1 MKGVLLLDTRSN
13 RGTINLVVFLVLLG
27 ILSFLGALYVDWL
40 WFSSVGF
47 SNVFK
52 TLLLNRVGIYLLVF
66 LLTFLLFYVN
76 LRLTRRHLG
85 EYERLDETD
94 EGREIIYLNQ
104 EKSPFK
110 DFLHGKMARWIFF
123 GVSILG
129 ALMISSTAAD
139 NWIVVQQFINRVP
152 MGTVDPIFSK
162 DIGFYFFNLT
172 FYRFVYGTLMAALV
186 LTTVVVGFV
195 YMLNASTELI
205 FGDWRQFTFAK
216 SHVAILLAAIFA
228 LKAFGYKLSAYE
240 ILFSPSGLVYGAT
253 YTDVH
258 AKLLAFKV
266 LLIVSLIVAVVI
278 LANIFIKKLNWILF
292 GIGAWIVV
300 AIVMNGVYPAALQN
314 LVVKPNEF
322 NREKPYIQAAIKYT
336 RQAYGLDKV
345 QNRNFSVDYDLDIQ
359 SPNNQDTI
367 TNIRLWDWQPLTDT
381 YKSLQELRPYYVF
394 NDMDIDRYMID
405 GKYRQVM
412 ISAREL
418 EQNNLDT
425 EAKTWINQKL
435 MYTHGYGTVVSPVNE
450 VAQEGFPNFFIKDIP
465 PRFSTSLK
473 VTRPEIY
480 FGERT
485 DAYVIV
491 NTKQKEFDY
500 PEGVT
505 NVYSTYQG
513 RNGIKINSFGRRLVL
528 SWVLKDYKMIL
539 SSNLDNNSQVLMNRN
554 IIDRTRKI
562 APYLSF
568 DGDPYIVIDD
578 KGKLFW
584 ILDAYTSSNRYP
596 YAQPFDQYG
605 NNYLRNSVK
614 VTCDAYTGELKFYV
628 ADPSDPIIKTYS
640 KIFPGMYHPLA
651 DMPDSLMAHVRYPV
665 DLYSV
670 QAQIFKTY
678 HMTDPYVFYNKE
690 DPWLIPKEIVNNEQ
704 TTMEPYYIIMR
715 LPESE
720 KSEYILMLPF
730 TPKSRPNMT
739 AWMCARMDGDEY
751 GKLLVYNFP
760 KQETIYG
767 PEQLESR
774 INQDTDISQQLSLW
788 NQQGSRVYRGN
799 LLVIPMDD
807 SILYVEPLYLQAE
820 NSRIPELKRVIA
832 GFGDEIVMETSL
844 DKALTKLFNK
854 QPVATLAGEG
864 PKTPEITDSGSDD
877 IAKLAKLARQYYD
890 QANQRLREGDWAGY
904 GDNIDKLNDVIRRLE
919 NSSNQ

>member
-1 MKGVLLLDTRSN
+1 LDTRSN

-27 ILSFLGALYVDWL
+27 ILSFLAALYVDWL

-85 EYERLDETD
+85 EYERPDETD

-104 EKSPFK
+104 EKSPFQ
-110 DFLHGKMARWIFF
+110 DFLHGKMVRWVFLGI
-123 GVSILG
+123 SILG

-172 FYRFVYGTLMAALV
+172 FYRFIYGTLMAALV

-205 FGDWRQFTFAK
+205 FGNWRQFTFAK
-216 SHVAILLAAIFA
+216 SHVAVLLAVIFA
-228 LKAFGYKLSAYE
+228 LKSFGYKLSAYE

-258 AKLLAFKV
+258 AKLLAYKV
-266 LLIVSLIVAVVI
+266 LLIVSLIVAIVI
-278 LANIFIKKLNWILF
+278 LANIFIKKLNWILY
-292 GIGAWIVV
+292 GIGAWIVL
-300 AIVMNGVYPAALQN
+300 AILMNGIYPALLQN

-345 QNRNFSVDYDLDIQ
+345 QNRSFTVDYDLDIK

-394 NDMDIDRYMID
+394 NDMDIDRYMVD

-418 EQNNLDT
+418 DPDSLNP

-485 DAYVIV
+485 DSYVIV

-500 PEGVT
+500 PEGDT
-505 NVYSTYQG
+505 NVYSNYQG
-513 RNGIKINSFGRRLVL
+513 KNGIKINSFGRRLVL

-539 SSNLDNNSQVLMNRN
+539 SSDIDNSSQVLMNRN

-584 ILDAYTSSNRYP
+584 ILDTYTSSNRYP

-614 VTCDAYTGELKFYV
+614 VTCDVYTGELKFYV
-628 ADPSDPIIKTYS
+628 ADPSDPIIKTYG

-651 DMPDSLMAHVRYPV
+651 DMPDSLRAHVRYPV

-670 QAQIFKTY
+670 QAQIYKTY

-715 LPESE
+715 LPESK

-854 QPVATLAGEG
+854 QPVATLSGEG
-864 PKTPEITDSGSDD
+864 TKPPEVADSGTDD

-904 GDNIDKLNDVIRRLE
+904 GDNINKLNDVIRRLE
-919 NSSNQ
+919 KSSNQ

>member
-1 MKGVLLLDTRSN
+1 MLLETRSN
-13 RGTINLVVFLVLLG
+13 RGTINLVIFLVLLG
-27 ILSFLGALYVDWL
+27 ILSFLAGLYGDWL

-52 TLLLNRVGIYLLVF
+52 ILLFNRVGIYLLVF
-66 LLTFLLFYVN
+66 LLTLLLFYFN
-76 LRLTRRHLG
+76 LRLTRRYLR
-85 EYERLDETD
+85 EYERPDETD

-104 EKSPFK
+104 EKSPFQG
-110 DFLHGKMARWIFF
+110 FLQGKMVRWVFLGI
-123 GVSILG
+123 SILA

-162 DIGFYFFNLT
+162 DISFYFFNLT

-186 LTTVVVGFV
+186 LTAVVVGFV
-195 YMLNASTELI
+195 YMLNASTELV

-228 LKAFGYKLSAYE
+228 LKAVGYKLSAYE

-258 AKLLAFKV
+258 AKLLAYKI
-266 LLIVSLIVAVVI
+266 LLIVSIIVAVVI

-300 AIVMNGVYPAALQN
+300 AIVMNGIYPAALQK
-314 LVVKPNEF
+314 LVVQPNEF

-345 QNRNFSVDYDLDIQ
+345 QNRNFTVDYDLDIN

-418 EQNNLDT
+418 DQNNLNA

-435 MYTHGYGTVVSPVNE
+435 MYTHGYGTVVTPVNE

-465 PRFSTSLK
+465 PRFSTSLE

-485 DAYVIV
+485 DSYVIV
-491 NTKQKEFDY
+491 NTKQTEFDY
-500 PEGVT
+500 PAGDT
-505 NVYSTYQG
+505 NVYSNYQG
-513 RNGIKINSFGRRLVL
+513 KDGIKINSFARRLLL
-528 SWVLKDYKMIL
+528 SWVLKDYKIIL
-539 SSNLDNNSQVLMNRN
+539 SSDISNNSQVLMNRN
-554 IIDRTRKI
+554 IIDRTKKI

-584 ILDAYTSSNRYP
+584 ILDTYTSSTRYP

-614 VTCDAYTGELKFYV
+614 ITCDAYTGELKFYV

-640 KIFPGMYHPLA
+640 SIFPGMYQPLA
-651 DMPDSLMAHVRYPV
+651 DMPDSLRAHVRYPV
-665 DLYSV
+665 DLYQV
-670 QAQIFKTY
+670 QAQIFKTF
-678 HMTDPYVFYNKE
+678 HMNDPYVFYNKE

-715 LPESE
+715 LPEAD
-720 KSEYILMLPF
+720 KSEYVLMLPF
-730 TPKSRPNMT
+730 TPKSRPNMI

-844 DKALTKLFNK
+844 DKALTRLFDK
-854 QPVATLAGEG
+854 RPGQTPTAVDT
-864 PKTPEITDSGSDD
+864 KTPEVADTGSDNV
-877 IAKLAKLARQYYD
+877 AKLAKLARQYYD

-919 NSSNQ
+919 KNQ

>member
-1 MKGVLLLDTRSN
+1 MDTRSN

>member
-1 MKGVLLLDTRSN
+1 METRSN
-13 RGTINLVVFLVLLG
+13 RGTINLVIFLVLLG
-27 ILSFLGALYVDWL
+27 ILSFLAGLYGDWL

-52 TLLLNRVGIYLLVF
+52 ILLFNRVGIYLLVF
-66 LLTFLLFYVN
+66 LLTLLLFYFN
-76 LRLTRRHLG
+76 LRLTRRYLR
-85 EYERLDETD
+85 EYERPDETD

-104 EKSPFK
+104 EKSPFQG
-110 DFLHGKMARWIFF
+110 FLQGKMVRWVFLGI
-123 GVSILG
+123 SILA

-162 DIGFYFFNLT
+162 DISFYFFNLT

-186 LTTVVVGFV
+186 LTAVVVGFV

-228 LKAFGYKLSAYE
+228 LKAVGYKLSTYE

-258 AKLLAFKV
+258 AKLLAYKI
-266 LLIVSLIVAVVI
+266 LLIVSIIVAVVI
-278 LANIFIKKLNWILF
+278 LANIFIKKLNWVLF

-300 AIVMNGVYPAALQN
+300 AIVMSGIYPIALQK
-314 LVVKPNEF
+314 LVVQPNEF

-345 QNRNFSVDYDLDIQ
+345 QNRSFTVDYDLDIK

-418 EQNNLDT
+418 DQNNLNA

-435 MYTHGYGTVVSPVNE
+435 MYTHGYGTVVTPVNE

-465 PRFSTSLK
+465 PRFSTSLE

-485 DAYVIV
+485 DSYVIV
-491 NTKQKEFDY
+491 NTKQKEYDY
-500 PEGVT
+500 PAGDT
-505 NVYSTYQG
+505 NVYSNYQG
-513 RNGIKINSFGRRLVL
+513 KDGIKINSFARRLLL
-528 SWVLKDYKMIL
+528 SWVLKDYKIIL
-539 SSNLDNNSQVLMNRN
+539 SSDISNNSQVLMNRN
-554 IIDRTRKI
+554 IIDRTKKI

-584 ILDAYTSSNRYP
+584 ILDTYTSSSRYP

-614 VTCDAYTGELKFYV
+614 ITCDAYTGELKFYV

-640 KIFPGMYHPLA
+640 NIFPGMYQPLA
-651 DMPDSLMAHVRYPV
+651 NMPDSLRAHVRYPV
-665 DLYSV
+665 DLYQV
-670 QAQIFKTY
+670 QAQIFKTF
-678 HMTDPYVFYNKE
+678 HMNDPYVFYNKE
-690 DPWLIPKEIVNNEQ
+690 DPWLIPKEMVNNEQ
-704 TTMEPYYIIMR
+704 TIMEPYYIIMR
-715 LPESE
+715 LPESD

-730 TPKSRPNMT
+730 TPKSRPNMI

-760 KQETIYG
+760 KKETVYG
-767 PEQLESR
+767 PEQVESR
-774 INQDTDISQQLSLW
+774 INQNTDISQQLSLW

-844 DKALTKLFNK
+844 DKALTRLFDK
-854 QPVATLAGEG
+854 RPGQTPTVVDS
-864 PKTPEITDSGSDD
+864 KTSDAADTGSDNT
-877 IAKLAKLARQYYD
+877 AKLAKLAREYYD

-904 GDNIDKLNDVIRRLE
+904 GDNITKLNDIIRRLE
-919 NSSNQ
+919 KSAGQ

>member
-1 MKGVLLLDTRSN
+1 MDTRSN
-13 RGTINLVVFLVLLG
+13 RGTINLVVFLILLG
-27 ILSFLGALYVDWL
+27 ILSFLAALYVDWL

-47 SNVFK
+47 SSVFK
-52 TLLLNRVGIYLLVF
+52 ILLFNRVGIYLLVF
-66 LLTFLLFYVN
+66 LLTLLLFYVN

-85 EYERLDETD
+85 EYERPDETD

-104 EKSPFK
+104 EKSPIK
-110 DFLHGKMARWIFF
+110 EFLHGKMARWVFLGI
-123 GVSILG
+123 SILG

-162 DIGFYFFNLT
+162 DISFYFFNLT

-186 LTTVVVGFV
+186 LITMVIGFV
-195 YMLNASTELI
+195 YLLNASTELI

-228 LKAFGYKLSAYE
+228 LKSIGYKLSAYE

-253 YTDVH
+253 YTDVY
-258 AKLLAFKV
+258 AKLLAYKV
-266 LLIVSLIVAVVI
+266 LLIISIVVAVII
-278 LANIFIKKLNWILF
+278 LANIFIKKLNWILY
-292 GIGAWIVV
+292 GIGAWIVL
-300 AIVMNGVYPAALQN
+300 AIVMNGIYPAVLQN

-345 QNRNFSVDYDLDIQ
+345 QNRNFTVDYDLDIK

-394 NDMDIDRYMID
+394 HDMDIDRYMVD

-418 EQNNLDT
+418 DQDSLNP

-500 PEGVT
+500 PEGDT

-513 RNGIKINSFGRRLVL
+513 KNGIKINSFGRRLVV

-539 SSNLDNNSQVLMNRN
+539 SSDIDNNSQVLMNRN
-554 IIDRTRKI
+554 IVDRTRRI

-584 ILDAYTSSNRYP
+584 ILDTYTSSNRYP

-628 ADPSDPIIKTYS
+628 ADPSDPIIKTYC
-640 KIFPGMYHPLA
+640 KIFPGMYQPLK
-651 DMPDSLMAHVRYPV
+651 DMPDSLRAHVRYPV

-670 QAQIFKTY
+670 QAQIYKTY

-844 DKALTKLFNK
+844 DKALAKLFNK

-864 PKTPEITDSGSDD
+864 TKTPEVVADSGTDD
-877 IAKLAKLARQYYD
+877 ITKLAKLARQYYD
-890 QANQRLREGDWAGY
+890 QANQRLRQGDWAGY
-904 GDNIDKLNDVIRRLE
+904 GDNIDKLNDVILRLE
-919 NSSNQ
+919 KSSNQ

>member
-1 MKGVLLLDTRSN
+1 MLLETRSN
-13 RGTINLVVFLVLLG
+13 RGTINLVIFLVLLG
-27 ILSFLGALYVDWL
+27 ILSFLAGLYGDWL

-52 TLLLNRVGIYLLVF
+52 ILLLNRVGIYLLVF
-66 LLTFLLFYVN
+66 LLTLLLFYFN
-76 LRLTRRHLG
+76 LRLTRRYLR
-85 EYERLDETD
+85 EYERPDETD

-104 EKSPFK
+104 EKSPFQG
-110 DFLHGKMARWIFF
+110 FLQGKMVRWVFLGI
-123 GVSILG
+123 SILA

-162 DIGFYFFNLT
+162 DISFYFFNLT

-186 LTTVVVGFV
+186 LTAVVVGFV

-228 LKAFGYKLSAYE
+228 LKAVGYKLSTYE

-258 AKLLAFKV
+258 AKLLAYKI
-266 LLIVSLIVAVVI
+266 LLIVSIIVAVVI
-278 LANIFIKKLNWILF
+278 LANIFIKKLNWVLF

-300 AIVMNGVYPAALQN
+300 AIVMSGIYPIALQK
-314 LVVKPNEF
+314 LVVQPNEF

-345 QNRNFSVDYDLDIQ
+345 QNRSFTVDYDLDIK

-418 EQNNLDT
+418 DQNNLNA

-435 MYTHGYGTVVSPVNE
+435 MYTHGYGTVVTPVNE

-465 PRFSTSLK
+465 PRFSTSLE

-485 DAYVIV
+485 DSYVIV
-491 NTKQKEFDY
+491 NTKQKEYDY
-500 PEGVT
+500 PAGDT
-505 NVYSTYQG
+505 NVYSNYQG
-513 RNGIKINSFGRRLVL
+513 KDGIKINSFARRLLL
-528 SWVLKDYKMIL
+528 SWVLKDYKIIL
-539 SSNLDNNSQVLMNRN
+539 SSDISNNSQVLMNRN
-554 IIDRTRKI
+554 IIDRTKKI

-584 ILDAYTSSNRYP
+584 ILDTYTSSSRYP

-614 VTCDAYTGELKFYV
+614 ITCDAYTGELKFYV

-640 KIFPGMYHPLA
+640 NIFPGMYQPLA
-651 DMPDSLMAHVRYPV
+651 NMPDSLRAHVRYPV
-665 DLYSV
+665 DLYQV
-670 QAQIFKTY
+670 QAQIFKTF
-678 HMTDPYVFYNKE
+678 HMNDPYVFYNKE
-690 DPWLIPKEIVNNEQ
+690 DPWLIPKEMVNNEQ
-704 TTMEPYYIIMR
+704 TIMEPYYIIMR
-715 LPESE
+715 LPESD

-730 TPKSRPNMT
+730 TPKSRPNMI

-760 KQETIYG
+760 KKETVYG
-767 PEQLESR
+767 PEQVESR
-774 INQDTDISQQLSLW
+774 INQNTDISQQLSLW

-844 DKALTKLFNK
+844 DKALTRLFDK
-854 QPVATLAGEG
+854 SPGQTPTVVDS
-864 PKTPEITDSGSDD
+864 KTSDAADTGSDNT
-877 IAKLAKLARQYYD
+877 AKLAKLAREYYD

-904 GDNIDKLNDVIRRLE
+904 GDNITKLNDIIRRLE
-919 NSSNQ
+919 KSAGQ

>member
-1 MKGVLLLDTRSN
+1 MLLDIRSN
-13 RGTINLVVFLVLLG
+13 RGMVNLVIFLIVLG
-27 ILSFLGALYVDWL
+27 ILSLLTALYVDWL
-40 WFSSVGF
+40 WFNSVGF
-47 SNVFK
+47 SKVFQI
-52 TLLLNRVGIYLLVF
+52 LLFNRVGIYVVVF
-66 LLTFLLFYVN
+66 LLTLLLFYFN

-85 EYERLDETD
+85 EYERPDETD

-104 EKSPFK
+104 ERSPYRE
-110 DFLHGKMARWIFF
+110 FLQGKMARWVFLGI
-123 GVSILG
+123 SILA
-129 ALMISSTAAD
+129 ALLISSTAAD
-139 NWIVVQQFINRVP
+139 NWIVVQQFINRVSV
-152 MGTVDPIFSK
+152 GTVDPIFSK
-162 DIGFYFFNLT
+162 DIGFYFFDLT
-172 FYRFVYGTLMAALV
+172 FYRFVYGILMAALI
-186 LTTVVVGFV
+186 LTTVVVGFI
-195 YMLNASTELI
+195 YMLNASTELL
-205 FGDWRQFTFAK
+205 FGDWKQFTFAK

-228 LKAFGYKLSAYE
+228 LKAIGYKLSAYE

-258 AKLLAFKV
+258 AKLLAYKV
-266 LLIVSLIVAVVI
+266 LLIVSIVVAIVI

-292 GIGAWIVV
+292 SIGAWIVL
-300 AIVMNGVYPAALQN
+300 AIIMNGIYPAVLQK
-314 LVVKPNEF
+314 LVVQPNEF

-345 QNRNFSVDYDLDIQ
+345 QNRNFTVDYDLDIK

-367 TNIRLWDWQPLTDT
+367 TNIRLWDWEPLTDT

-394 NDMDIDRYMID
+394 HDMDIDRYMID

-418 EQNNLDT
+418 DQNNLNP
-425 EAKTWINQKL
+425 EAKTWINEKL
-435 MYTHGYGTVVSPVNE
+435 MYTHGYGVVVSPVNE
-450 VAQEGFPNFFIKDIP
+450 VAQEGFPHFFIKDIP
-465 PRFSTSLK
+465 PRFDTSLEI
-473 VTRPEIY
+473 TRPEIY

-485 DAYVIV
+485 DSYVMV

-500 PEGVT
+500 PEGDT
-505 NVYSTYQG
+505 NVYSTYEG
-513 RNGIKINSFGRRLVL
+513 KNGIKINSFGRRLLL

-539 SSNLDNNSQVLMNRN
+539 STDISNDSQVLMNRN
-554 IIDRTRKI
+554 ILDRAKKI
-562 APYLSF
+562 APYLAF

-584 ILDAYTSSNRYP
+584 MLDTYTSSNRYP
-596 YAQPFDQYG
+596 YAQPFDQQG
-605 NNYLRNSVK
+605 NNYLRNAVK
-614 VTCDAYTGELKFYV
+614 ITCDAYTGKLNFYV
-628 ADPSDPIIKTYS
+628 ADPSDPIIKTYQR
-640 KIFPGMYHPLA
+640 IFPGMYQPLEN
-651 DMPDSLMAHVRYPV
+651 MPDGLKAHIRYPV
-665 DLYSV
+665 DLYQV
-670 QAQIFKTY
+670 QAQIYKTY

-690 DPWLIPKEIVNNEQ
+690 DPWLIPKEIVNSEQ
-704 TTMEPYYIIMR
+704 QTMEPYYIVMR
-715 LPESE
+715 LPEAD

-730 TPKSRPNMT
+730 TPKSRPNMI

-832 GFGDEIVMETSL
+832 GFDDEIVMETTL
-844 DKALTKLFNK
+844 DKALTRLFDK
-854 QPVATLAGEG
+854 KPTPPTTEVDSQ
-864 PKTPEITDSGSDD
+864 TPEIADAGSDD

-890 QANQRLREGDWAGY
+890 KANQRLREGDWAGY
-904 GDNIDKLNDVIRRLE
+904 GDNINKLNDVIRKLE
-919 NSSNQ
+919 KSSNQ

>member
-1 MKGVLLLDTRSN
+1 LLLETRSN
-13 RGTINLVVFLVLLG
+13 RGTINLVIFLVLLG
-27 ILSFLGALYVDWL
+27 ILSFLAGLYGDWL

-52 TLLLNRVGIYLLVF
+52 ILLFNRVGIYLLVF
-66 LLTFLLFYVN
+66 LLTLLLFYFN
-76 LRLTRRHLG
+76 LRLTRRYLR
-85 EYERLDETD
+85 EYERPDETD

-104 EKSPFK
+104 EKSPFQG
-110 DFLHGKMARWIFF
+110 FLQGKMVRWVFLGI
-123 GVSILG
+123 SILA

-162 DIGFYFFNLT
+162 DISFYFFNLT

-186 LTTVVVGFV
+186 LTAVVVGFV

-228 LKAFGYKLSAYE
+228 LKAVGYKLSTYE

-258 AKLLAFKV
+258 AKLLAYKI
-266 LLIVSLIVAVVI
+266 LLIVSIIVAVVI
-278 LANIFIKKLNWILF
+278 LANIFIKKLNWVLF

-300 AIVMNGVYPAALQN
+300 AIVMSGIYPIALQK
-314 LVVKPNEF
+314 LVVQPNEF

-345 QNRNFSVDYDLDIQ
+345 QNRSFTVDYDLDIK

-418 EQNNLDT
+418 DQNNLNA

-435 MYTHGYGTVVSPVNE
+435 MYTHGYGTVVTPVNE

-465 PRFSTSLK
+465 PRFSTSLE

-485 DAYVIV
+485 DSYVIV
-491 NTKQKEFDY
+491 NTKQKEYDY
-500 PEGVT
+500 PAGDT
-505 NVYSTYQG
+505 NVYSNYQG
-513 RNGIKINSFGRRLVL
+513 KDGIKINSFARRLLL
-528 SWVLKDYKMIL
+528 SWVLKDYKIIL
-539 SSNLDNNSQVLMNRN
+539 SSDISNNSQVLMNRN
-554 IIDRTRKI
+554 IIDRTKKI

-584 ILDAYTSSNRYP
+584 ILDTYTSSSRYP

-614 VTCDAYTGELKFYV
+614 ITCDAYTGELKFYV

-640 KIFPGMYHPLA
+640 NIFPGMYQPLA
-651 DMPDSLMAHVRYPV
+651 NMPDSLRAHVRYPV
-665 DLYSV
+665 DLYQV
-670 QAQIFKTY
+670 QAQIFKTF
-678 HMTDPYVFYNKE
+678 HMNDPYVFYNKE
-690 DPWLIPKEIVNNEQ
+690 DPWLIPKEMVNNEQ
-704 TTMEPYYIIMR
+704 TIMEPYYIIMR
-715 LPESE
+715 LPESD

-730 TPKSRPNMT
+730 TPKSRPNMI

-760 KQETIYG
+760 KKETVYG
-767 PEQLESR
+767 PEQVESR
-774 INQDTDISQQLSLW
+774 INQNTDISQQLSLW

-844 DKALTKLFNK
+844 DKALTRLFDK
-854 QPVATLAGEG
+854 RPGQTPTVVDS
-864 PKTPEITDSGSDD
+864 KTSDAADTGSDNT
-877 IAKLAKLARQYYD
+877 AKLAKLAREYYD

-904 GDNIDKLNDVIRRLE
+904 GDNITKLNDIIRRLE
-919 NSSNQ
+919 KSAGQ

>member
-1 MKGVLLLDTRSN
+1 MDTRSN

-27 ILSFLGALYVDWL
+27 LLSLLAALYVDWL

-85 EYERLDETD
+85 EYERPDETD

-104 EKSPFK
+104 EKSPFQE
-110 DFLHGKMARWIFF
+110 FLHGKMARWVFLGI
-123 GVSILG
+123 SILG

-186 LTTVVVGFV
+186 LTTVIVGFV

-205 FGDWRQFTFAK
+205 FGNWRQFTFAK

-228 LKAFGYKLSAYE
+228 LKSIGYKLSAYE
-240 ILFSPSGLVYGAT
+240 ILFSPTGLVYGAT

-258 AKLLAFKV
+258 AKLLAYKV
-266 LLIVSLIVAVVI
+266 LLVVSIIVALVI
-278 LANIFIKKLNWILF
+278 LANIFVKKLNWILI

-300 AIVMNGVYPAALQN
+300 AIVMNGIYPAALQN

-345 QNRNFSVDYDLDIQ
+345 QNRNFTVDYDLDIN

-418 EQNNLDT
+418 DQNNLNT

-485 DAYVIV
+485 DEYVIV
-491 NTKQKEFDY
+491 NTEQQEFDY
-500 PEGVT
+500 PEGDT

-513 RNGIKINSFGRRLVL
+513 KNGIKINSFGRRLVL

-539 SSNLDNNSQVLMNRN
+539 SSDIDNNSQVLMNRN

-584 ILDAYTSSNRYP
+584 ILDTYTSSNRYP

-651 DMPDSLMAHVRYPV
+651 DMPDGLRAHVRYPV

-844 DKALTKLFNK
+844 DKALTKLFDK
-854 QPVATLAGEG
+854 KPTVKPSGEDTKTL
-864 PKTPEITDSGSDD
+864 EITDSGSDD

-890 QANQRLREGDWAGY
+890 QANQRLRQGDWSGY

-919 NSSNQ
+919 KSSNQ

>member
-1 MKGVLLLDTRSN
+1 LDTRSN

-300 AIVMNGVYPAALQN
+300 AIVMNGIYPAALQN

>member
-1 MKGVLLLDTRSN
+1 MDTRSN

-27 ILSFLGALYVDWL
+27 LLSLLAALYVDWL

-47 SNVFK
+47 SSVFK

>member
-1 MKGVLLLDTRSN
+1 MDTRSN

-27 ILSFLGALYVDWL
+27 ILSFLAALYVDWL

-66 LLTFLLFYVN
+66 LLTLLLFYVN

-85 EYERLDETD
+85 EYERPDETD

-110 DFLHGKMARWIFF
+110 EFLHGKMARWVFLGI
-123 GVSILG
+123 SILG

-162 DIGFYFFNLT
+162 DISFYFFNLT

-186 LTTVVVGFV
+186 LTAVVVGFV

-228 LKAFGYKLSAYE
+228 LKAVGYKLSTYE

-258 AKLLAFKV
+258 AKLLAYKI
-266 LLIVSLIVAVVI
+266 LLIVSIIVAVVI
-278 LANIFIKKLNWILF
+278 LANIFIKKLNWVLF

-300 AIVMNGVYPAALQN
+300 AIVMSGIYPIALQK
-314 LVVKPNEF
+314 LVVQPNEF

-345 QNRNFSVDYDLDIQ
+345 QNRSFTVDYDLDIK

-418 EQNNLDT
+418 DQNNLNA

-435 MYTHGYGTVVSPVNE
+435 MYTHGYGTVVTPVNE

-465 PRFSTSLK
+465 PRFSTSLE

-485 DAYVIV
+485 DSYVIV
-491 NTKQKEFDY
+491 NTKQKEYDY
-500 PEGVT
+500 PAGDT
-505 NVYSTYQG
+505 NVYSNYQG
-513 RNGIKINSFGRRLVL
+513 KDGIKINSFARRLLL
-528 SWVLKDYKMIL
+528 SWVLKDYKIIL
-539 SSNLDNNSQVLMNRN
+539 SSDISNNSQVLMNRN
-554 IIDRTRKI
+554 IIDRTKKI

-584 ILDAYTSSNRYP
+584 ILDTYTSSSRYP

-614 VTCDAYTGELKFYV
+614 ITCDAYTGELKFYV

-640 KIFPGMYHPLA
+640 NIFPGMYQPLA
-651 DMPDSLMAHVRYPV
+651 NMPDSLRAHVRYPV
-665 DLYSV
+665 DLYQV
-670 QAQIFKTY
+670 QAQIFKTF
-678 HMTDPYVFYNKE
+678 HMNDPYVFYNKE
-690 DPWLIPKEIVNNEQ
+690 DPWLIPKEMVNNEQ
-704 TTMEPYYIIMR
+704 TIMEPYYIIMR
-715 LPESE
+715 LPESD
-720 KSEYILMLPF
+720 KAEYILMLPF
-730 TPKSRPNMT
+730 TPKSRPNMI

-760 KQETIYG
+760 KKETVYG
-767 PEQLESR
+767 PEQVESR
-774 INQDTDISQQLSLW
+774 INQNTDISQQLSLW

-844 DKALTKLFNK
+844 DKALTRLFDK
-854 QPVATLAGEG
+854 RPGQTPTVVDS
-864 PKTPEITDSGSDD
+864 KTSDAADTGSDNT
-877 IAKLAKLARQYYD
+877 AKLAKLAREYYD

-904 GDNIDKLNDVIRRLE
+904 GDNITKLNDIIRRLE
-919 NSSNQ
+919 KSAGQ

>member
-1 MKGVLLLDTRSN
+1 MDTRSN

-864 PKTPEITDSGSDD
+864 PKTPEVTDSGSDD

>member
-1 MKGVLLLDTRSN
+1 MLLETRSN
-13 RGTINLVVFLVLLG
+13 RGTINLVIFLVLLG
-27 ILSFLGALYVDWL
+27 ILSFLAGLYGDWL

-52 TLLLNRVGIYLLVF
+52 ILLLNRVGIYLLVF
-66 LLTFLLFYVN
+66 LLTLLLFYFN
-76 LRLTRRHLG
+76 LRLTRRYLR
-85 EYERLDETD
+85 EYERPDETD

-104 EKSPFK
+104 EKSPFQG
-110 DFLHGKMARWIFF
+110 FLQGKMVRWVFLGI
-123 GVSILG
+123 SILA

-162 DIGFYFFNLT
+162 DISFYFFNLT

-186 LTTVVVGFV
+186 LTAVVVGFV

-228 LKAFGYKLSAYE
+228 LKAVGYKLSTYE

-258 AKLLAFKV
+258 AKLLAYKI
-266 LLIVSLIVAVVI
+266 LLIVSIIVAVVI
-278 LANIFIKKLNWILF
+278 LANIFIKKLNWVLF

-300 AIVMNGVYPAALQN
+300 AIVMSGIYPIALQK
-314 LVVKPNEF
+314 LVVQPNEF

-345 QNRNFSVDYDLDIQ
+345 QNRSFTVDYDLDIK

-418 EQNNLDT
+418 DQNNLNA

-435 MYTHGYGTVVSPVNE
+435 MYTHGYGTVVTPVNE

-465 PRFSTSLK
+465 PRFSTSLE

-485 DAYVIV
+485 DSYVIV
-491 NTKQKEFDY
+491 NTKQKEYDY
-500 PEGVT
+500 PAGDT
-505 NVYSTYQG
+505 NVYSNYQG
-513 RNGIKINSFGRRLVL
+513 KDGIKINSFARRLLL
-528 SWVLKDYKMIL
+528 SWVLKDYKIIL
-539 SSNLDNNSQVLMNRN
+539 SSDISNNSQVLMNRN
-554 IIDRTRKI
+554 IIDRTKKI

-584 ILDAYTSSNRYP
+584 ILDTYTSSSRYP

-614 VTCDAYTGELKFYV
+614 ITCDAYTGELKFYV

-640 KIFPGMYHPLA
+640 NIFPGMYQPLA
-651 DMPDSLMAHVRYPV
+651 NMPDSLRAHVRYPV
-665 DLYSV
+665 DLYQV
-670 QAQIFKTY
+670 QAQIFKTF
-678 HMTDPYVFYNKE
+678 HMNDPYVFYNKE
-690 DPWLIPKEIVNNEQ
+690 DPWLIPKEMVNNEQ
-704 TTMEPYYIIMR
+704 TIMEPYYIIMR
-715 LPESE
+715 LPESD

-730 TPKSRPNMT
+730 TPKSRPNMI

-760 KQETIYG
+760 KKETVYG
-767 PEQLESR
+767 PEQVESR
-774 INQDTDISQQLSLW
+774 INQNTDISQQLSLW

-844 DKALTKLFNK
+844 DKALTRLFDK
-854 QPVATLAGEG
+854 RPGQTPTVVDS
-864 PKTPEITDSGSDD
+864 KTSDAADTGSDNT
-877 IAKLAKLARQYYD
+877 AKLAKLAREYYD

-904 GDNIDKLNDVIRRLE
+904 GDNITKLNDIIRRLE
-919 NSSNQ
+919 KSAGQ